1 MKFDKSKF
9 LRLRF
14 LLVAP
19 LSLLLL
25 AAPLF
30 LVSVDAAD
38 ILLKDS
44 NLEVEI
50 VAEGLKFPTGMAF
63 LNQNEILVL
72 EKDEGKVLRV
82 VHGSIS
88 DNAVLTLNVG
98 NAGERGLLGIAV
110 PRNLEGEDG
119 REESAPKYVFL
130 FYTEARYSG
139 HGISDGKGNCVQQQ
153 CEENQFNNRL
163 YRYEFKDNKLVN
175 PKLLI
180 DIPLYWNNRVYPSI
194 HSEIIH
200 GASDWSHYPLIE
212 GIHQGGKLVMDYKN
226 NIFLPTGDGGECHT
240 YDGCYRS
247 IENGFLSGQ
256 TANKKGGSKP
266 IGTGGILRVRQDG
279 KPVDNKGI
287 LGDEH
292 PLNLYYAYGIRNS
305 FGIDFDPV
313 TGKLWDTENGPHFGD
328 EINLVEPGFNSGWA
342 KIQGIWPVINYTHL
356 YHTATQKGYPNSSIV
371 PVYNDLEDF
380 DGKGKYSD
388 PEFTWNASIGV
399 TSITFLDSDRLGKQY
414 ENDVFVADSYGK
426 IYHFD
431 LNKNRTELDLNGPL
445 QDKVAN
451 SESELRDSIFGQGFD
466 TVTDMEVGPDG
477 YLYVLSYSGI
487 IFKIGPKVVND

>member
-1 MKFDKSKF
+1 
-9 LRLRF
+9 
-14 LLVAP
+14 LVAP

-25 AAPLF
+25 VGPLF

-38 ILLKDS
+38 ILLEDS

-63 LNQNEILVL
+63 LNSNEILVL

-82 VHGSIS
+82 VHGNIS
-88 DNAVLTLNVG
+88 NNAVLTLDVNHHM
-98 NAGERGLLGIAV
+98 ERGLLGIAV
-110 PRNLEGEDG
+110 PRDLEREDG
-119 REESAPKYVFL
+119 KEESVPKYVFL
-130 FYTEARYSG
+130 FYTEARYNG
-139 HGISDGKGNCVQQQ
+139 NGISDGNGNCVQQE
-153 CEENQFNNRL
+153 CEKNQFNNRL

-200 GASDWSHYPLIE
+200 GGSDWDHYPLRE
-212 GIHQGGKLVMDYKN
+212 GIHQGGKLVMDHDN
-226 NIFLPTGDGGECHT
+226 NVYLVTGDGGGCDT
-240 YDGCYRS
+240 YDGCHRS

-256 TANKKGGSKP
+256 TANKLGGSKP
-266 IGTGGILRVRQDG
+266 IGMGGIVRVTDDG
-279 KPVDNKGI
+279 EPIDNEGI

-356 YHTATQKGYPNSSIV
+356 QDNATDLRGYPNSSIV

-388 PEFTWNASIGV
+388 PEFTWNSSTGV
-399 TSITFLDSDRLGKQY
+399 TSIKFLDSDRLGKQY
-414 ENDVFVADSYGK
+414 ENDVFVADSYGR

-431 LNKNRTELDLNGPL
+431 LNENRTELDLKGPL
-445 QDKVAN
+445 SDKVGN
-451 SESELRDSIFGQGFD
+451 SNLELRDLIFAQGFD
-466 TVTDMEVGPDG
+466 TITDMEVGPDG
-477 YLYVLSYSGI
+477 YLYVLSYTGK
-487 IFKIGPKVVND
+487 IFKVIPKAVKE